1 MVKLYLSLLSLSM
14 LLAQFSHFQH
24 FAQTKLTEFM
34 QKGDIMFKE
43 NFIKIC
49 AEKGVSPTSVCVSI
63 GLSSSV
69 FSQWSDSTVP
79 RKTTLVKLAD
89 ALNVSVD
96 YLLGKEEKPAAS
108 GELSEGEK
116 KLIDAFRDVS
126 EDLKEQALRVA
137 LASLQA
143 LQ

>member
-1 MVKLYLSLLSLSM
+1 M
-14 LLAQFSHFQH
+14 LFAQFSHFQQ
-24 FAQTKLTEFM
+24 FAQTEVTEFM

-96 YLLGKEEKPAAS
+96 YLLGKEEKPADE
-108 GELSEGEK
+108 GELSETEK
-116 KLIDAFRDVS
+116 QLIDALRDVPD
-126 EDLKEQALRVA
+126 ELRERAFRAAV
-137 LASLQA
+137 ASLKA

>member
-1 MVKLYLSLLSLSM
+1 
-14 LLAQFSHFQH
+14 
-24 FAQTKLTEFM
+24 
-34 QKGDIMFKE
+34 MFKE

-108 GELSEGEK
+108 GELSEGEET
-116 KLIDAFRDVS
+116 LIGLFRQIP
-126 EDLKEQALRVA
+126 EEQQKMVLEMIRVA
-137 LASLQA
+137 LGTQG
-143 LQ
+143 